1 MCKFLEYK
9 SLHAFQSKSTIGL
22 WLKVFFQSCFFLQ
35 KEAKKLFFETWFAN
49 LDGVWGW
56 MHSSLY
62 VKNWTCWYAAHTHTQ
77 YKQSA
82 RLLTPQHTIV
92 IALQR
97 VNGLFADDFR
107 HFCKKYRAANL
118 LSNYWKN
125 ECSFHQFFLPHHR
138 QSLKNLQRMY
148 LCVYVLWNITAGC
161 LFSW

>member
-1 MCKFLEYK
+1 ML
-9 SLHAFQSKSTIGL
+9 
-22 WLKVFFQSCFFLQ
+22 
-35 KEAKKLFFETWFAN
+35 
-49 LDGVWGW
+49 
-56 MHSSLY
+56 
-62 VKNWTCWYAAHTHTQ
+62 HTHTQ

-148 LCVYVLWNITAGC
+148 LCVCTLKYYSRLSIFIIAWPFNILQNDNIMISWDFFKLTAPRCPGMAAGAVSLRKSHDIVILSFC
-161 LFSW
+161 NI